1 MKHINEVLRVSID
14 NPDLMNELKAV
25 QLRELAA
32 LNGTLREDVA
42 PACTNCGSTEHR
54 FVDAFEIFAVS
65 ISVSGMICVLSHYV
79 FIPWSL
85 LLTLFR

>member
-1 MKHINEVLRVSID
+1 MAKAVKKINESIRISVEC
-14 NPDLMNELKAV
+14 PDVMLELKAV

-54 FVDAFEIFAVS
+54 WVVSFAF
-65 ISVSGMICVLSHYV
+65 SV
-79 FIPWSL
+79 
-85 LLTLFR
+85 